1 MAEIGSADETRAERR
16 RAQKRHLRRVRLVAV
31 ATVAVAV
38 AVAVAAGV
46 KLHRAKAVPPASPA
60 PARRIPVVA
69 RHVAALPRGAVQVA
83 DVGDMTFGLA
93 GVAPPGG
100 ARTLMTDVTRQL
112 QSDLT
117 VGNLE
122 TTLGQGGSSKC
133 SAGSTDC
140 FSFQAPASTAVVLKK
155 VGFDAVNVANNH
167 SNDYGASGLA
177 QTNAALHSAALPYT
191 GRPGQTTYLTRHGV
205 RIALLGFAPYEYD
218 ENLLDIP
225 RAVALVRQASS
236 RADLVV
242 VFIHA
247 GAEGSDHQH
256 VTPGMET
263 FLGEQRGDPIRFS
276 HAVVRAGADVVLGS
290 GPHVLRAM
298 EWYRG
303 RLIAYSLGNFSGFH
317 TLGIGSVTGITG
329 ILRLKLGADGSFR
342 SGTLVP
348 LRLVGNGTPTLD
360 QGGAAIRLVN
370 DLSRADFPAAGARLR
385 ADGALEPPKR

>member
-1 MAEIGSADETRAERR
+1 MAETGSADETRAERR
-16 RAQKRHLRRVRLVAV
+16 RAQKRQS
-31 ATVAVAV
+31 
-38 AVAVAAGV
+38 AAGAA
-46 KLHRAKAVPPASPA
+46 RGRRDRRGSRRGRSRRRCEAASSEGDA
-60 PARRIPVVA
+60 ARLAGRRARRIPVVA

-177 QTNAALHSAALPYT
+177 QTNAALHSAGLPYT
-191 GRPGQTTYLTRHGV
+191 GRPGQTTYLTRHGI

-342 SGTLVP
+342 SGHARPAPTRRKRDADTRPGRGGDPARERP
-348 LRLVGNGTPTLD
+348 L
-360 QGGAAIRLVN
+360 
-370 DLSRADFPAAGARLR
+370 AR
-385 ADGALEPPKR
+385 

>member
-1 MAEIGSADETRAERR
+1 VAETGSADRAERR
-16 RAQKRHLRRVRLVAV
+16 RAQKRRLRRVRL
-31 ATVAVAV
+31 ATLWVVAVAV

-46 KLHRAKAVPPASPA
+46 KLHRAKAMPHASAP

-69 RHVAALPRGAVQVA
+69 RRVTAPPRGAVQFA

-93 GVAPPGG
+93 GVEPPGG
-100 ARTLMTDVTRQL
+100 ARTLMTDVTREL
-112 QSDLT
+112 RSDLT

-122 TTLGQGGSSKC
+122 TTLGHGGSSKC

-140 FSFQAPASTAVVLKK
+140 FSFQAPASTAVVLKRA
-155 VGFDAVNVANNH
+155 GFGAVNVANNH

-177 QTNAALHSAALPYT
+177 QTNAALHAAGLPYT
-191 GRPGQTTYLTRHGV
+191 GRPGQTTYLTRHRI
-205 RIALLGFAPYEYD
+205 RIALLGFAPYDYD
-218 ENLLDIP
+218 QNLLDIP
-225 RAVALVRQASS
+225 QAVALVRRASA
-236 RADLVV
+236 RADVVV

-263 FLGEQRGDPIRFS
+263 FLGERRGDPIRFS

-303 RLIAYSLGNFSGFH
+303 RLIAYSLGNFSGYH

-329 ILRLKLGADGSFR
+329 VLRLKLGADGSFR
-342 SGTLVP
+342 AGTLVP

-360 QGGAAIRLVN
+360 PGGAAIRVVN
-370 DLSRADFPAAGARLR
+370 GLSRADFPATGARLR
-385 ADGALEPPKR
+385 ANGALEPPKR